1 MNKCRRDLEE
11 LKTVELG
18 SHQVT
23 SIQVVHSLM
32 FGWLRGLKFFTG
44 DEEIARIGYNK
55 IDMFTATKTIQ
66 LQKGEIW
73 CGVSSS
79 TLTGMM
85 EDCEFIFA
93 QLE

>member
-73 CGVSSS
+73 CGVSSGRDDGKINALGYI
-79 TLTGMM
+79 T
-85 EDCEFIFA
+85 A
-93 QLE
+93 RLE

>member
-1 MNKCRRDLEE
+1 MNA
-11 LKTVELG
+11 TVELG
-18 SHQVT
+18 SQQVT
-23 SIQVVHSLM
+23 SIEVFHLAHNG
-32 FGWLRGLKFFTG
+32 FLLGLVFFT
-44 DEEIARIGYNK
+44 EEKEIARIG
-55 IDMFTATKTIQ
+55 TSTHRGSVTGTIQ